1 MTDFSGLAIAGRLAT
16 PADSD
21 WDQARMAWNLAADQR
36 PRAVAFVESGDDVV
50 AVMRFAAENGLRVSG
65 QATGHGAVA
74 LGPLED
80 AILIKT
86 ERMRG
91 IEVDPQAGTARVEA
105 GVLSVELAEAAQE
118 HGLSSLPGSS
128 PDVGVAGYSLGGGLS
143 WFGRR
148 YGFACNRV
156 RRIELVTADGE
167 ARTVDA
173 DEEADLFWAL
183 RGGGG
188 DYAIVAA
195 LHLDLV
201 PVADAYAGAFI
212 FPGEV
217 GADAVRAW
225 RDWAAGLGEN
235 VTSVVRFLRPPDAP
249 DVPEP
254 LRGTLLLTIDGA
266 CIGSREEGEAAFA
279 PLLEIGE
286 PIMNTFDQVPPAALC
301 RIHMD
306 PEQPVPGLGHHRVL
320 RELPDEACEAF
331 ASLAGPDSG
340 TPLLLTEIRHLGGAL
355 SRPAEG
361 GGALSHID
369 AQFAIF
375 GIGMPM
381 TPELGEAIEAHHD
394 RLHEAMEPW
403 AADGGYFN
411 FAERPCD
418 ADAILP
424 ADVCARLAEVKRR
437 WDPDGRILGN
447 HAVSLDPAS

>member
-1 MTDFSGLAIAGRLAT
+1 MTDFSALAIAGRVAT

-21 WDQARMAWNLAADQR
+21 WDQARQAWNLAADQG
-36 PRAVAFVESGDDVV
+36 PGAVAFVESAEDIV
-50 AVMRFAAENGLRVSG
+50 ATVRFAGENGLRVSG

-74 LGPLED
+74 LGSLED

-91 IEVDPQAGTARVEA
+91 IEIDPEKKMARVEA
-105 GVLSVELAEAAQE
+105 GVLSVELAEAAQQ
-118 HGLSSLPGSS
+118 HGLSGLPGSS
-128 PDVGVAGYSLGGGLS
+128 PDVGVAGYHLGGGLS
-143 WFGRR
+143 WFGRE

-156 RRIELVTADGE
+156 RAIELVTADGE
-167 ARTVDA
+167 PRTVDA
-173 DEEADLFWAL
+173 ENEPDLFWAL

-188 DYAIVAA
+188 DYALVSA
-195 LHLDLV
+195 LHIELV
-201 PVADAYAGAFI
+201 PVGEAYGGIMI
-212 FPGEV
+212 FPAAV
-217 GADAVRAW
+217 GAAAVRTW
-225 RDWAAGLGEN
+225 RDWAATVGEN
-235 VTSVVRFLRPPDAP
+235 VTSVVRFLRPPDIP
-249 DVPEP
+249 DVPEQ
-254 LRGTLLLTIDGA
+254 LRGTPLLTIDGA

-286 PIMNTFDQVPPAALC
+286 PMMNSFDQVQPAALC

-320 RELPDEACEAF
+320 RELPDEAIDVF
-331 ASLAGPDSG
+331 ASMAGADSG
-340 TPLLLTEIRHLGGAL
+340 TPLLLTEIRQMGGAL
-355 SRPAEG
+355 ARPAEN
-361 GGALSHID
+361 GGALSHLD
-369 AQFAIF
+369 AQFAMF

-424 ADVCARLAEVKRR
+424 PEVCARLSEVKRQY
-437 WDPDGRILGN
+437 DPDGRILGN
-447 HAVSLDPAS
+447 HAVSLDAAA

>member
-1 MTDFSGLAIAGRLAT
+1 MIDFSGLAIAGRIAT
-16 PADSD
+16 PADPD
-21 WDQARMAWNLAADQR
+21 WDQARMAWNLAADQQ
-36 PRAVAFVESGDDVV
+36 PVAVAFAESGDDIAATV
-50 AVMRFAAENGLRVSG
+50 RFAAENGLRVSG
-65 QATGHGAVA
+65 QGTGHGAVA
-74 LGPLED
+74 LGSLEG

-91 IEVDPQAGTARVEA
+91 IEVDAGAQTARVEA
-105 GVLSVELAEAAQE
+105 GVLSVELAEAAQQ
-118 HGLSSLPGSS
+118 HGLSALPGSS
-128 PDVGVAGYSLGGGLS
+128 PDVGVTGFNLGGGLS
-143 WFGRR
+143 WFGRQ

-156 RRIELVTADGE
+156 RAIELVTADGE

-173 DEEADLFWAL
+173 ENGPDLFWAL

-188 DYAIVAA
+188 NFALVCA
-195 LHLDLV
+195 LHIDLV
-201 PVADAYAGAFI
+201 PVADAYAGAFL
-212 FPGEV
+212 FPGAV
-217 GADAVRAW
+217 GAEAVRIW
-225 RDWAAGLGEN
+225 RDWAAGVGEN
-235 VTSVVRFLRPPDAP
+235 ITSVVRFLRPPDVP

-254 LRGTLLLTIDGA
+254 LRNTPLLTIDGA

-320 RELPDEACEAF
+320 RELPDEAIDLF
-331 ASLAGPDSG
+331 ASMAGADSG
-340 TPLLLTEIRHLGGAL
+340 TPLLLTEIRHMGGAL
-355 SRPAEG
+355 SRPAEN
-361 GGALSHID
+361 GGALSHLD
-369 AQFAIF
+369 AQYAMF

-381 TPELGEAIEAHHD
+381 TPQLGEAIEAHHD
-394 RLHEAMEPW
+394 RLHEAMGPW

-424 ADVCARLAEVKRR
+424 PEVCARLADVKRE
-437 WDPDGRILGN
+437 WDPDGRILGS
-447 HAVSLDPAS
+447 HAVSLDAAA